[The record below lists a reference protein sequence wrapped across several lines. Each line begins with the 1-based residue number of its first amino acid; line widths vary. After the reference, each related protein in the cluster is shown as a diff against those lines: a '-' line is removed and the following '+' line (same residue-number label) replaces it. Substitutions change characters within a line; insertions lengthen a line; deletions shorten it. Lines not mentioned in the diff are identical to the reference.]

1 VGELF
6 IATIAK
12 SGGELRTAQVKAAQK
27 EREDALAVQ
36 LIALLKRYV
45 YGDEEGFLVGTLLPC
60 LRPQYSLV
68 GPVDAL
74 TRQPVT
80 FLQRGC
86 TVRQTARFAL
96 PSLSLSA
103 AIQ

>member
-1 VGELF
+1 MSDAWQVGELF

-45 YGDEEGFLVGTLLPC
+45 YGDEEGFLVGILQPGSWPQ
-60 LRPQYSLV
+60 RPL
-68 GPVDAL
+68 
-74 TRQPVT
+74 
-80 FLQRGC
+80 
-86 TVRQTARFAL
+86 
-96 PSLSLSA
+96 
-103 AIQ
+103 